1 MSKFK
6 LPTEV
11 LDLPSKG
18 LLYPKDNKL
27 SSGQIEIKY
36 MTAKEEDI
44 LSNSSYIS
52 KGIVLD
58 KLFESLIVT
67 KINYND
73 LLLGDKNAIMIAA
86 RVLGYGKNYSFKY
99 GGENYDV
106 DLSKLDNKKVD
117 EKLYNNG
124 NSFEFTLPSSGNKVK
139 FKLLTHGD
147 EIEVN
152 KEVASLKRLKK
163 ESSASLSTRMKYI
176 ITSVNGDRETATIRQ
191 FVDQGL
197 LAQDARALREEY
209 ARVQPDVEF
218 KVYHV
223 DEDGVGED
231 IDVPVTINFFWPDA

>member
-18 LLYPKDNKL
+18 LLYPKDNPL

-44 LSNSSYIS
+44 LSNASYIT

-73 LLLGDKNAIMIAA
+73 LLIGDKNAVMIAA

-99 GGENYDV
+99 GGEDYDV
-106 DLSKLDNKKVD
+106 DLSKLENKKID
-117 EKLYNNG
+117 EELYKNG
-124 NSFEFTLPSSGNKVK
+124 NSFSFTLPSSGNKLK

-163 ESSASLSTRMKYI
+163 DSDPSLSTRLKYI
-176 ITSVNGDRETATIRQ
+176 ITEVEGDSSKSTIRD
-191 FVDQGL
+191 FVDNYL
-197 LAQDARALREEY
+197 LARDARALREEIS
-209 ARVQPDVEF
+209 
-218 KVYHV
+218 KVSP
-223 DEDGVGED
+223 D
-231 IDVPVTINFFWPDA
+231 IDLTFFPQGSDEGKPIPIGINLFWPDA